1 MRKQKL
7 YAPRLY
13 GDIIPGTDPANIT
26 GASAA
31 AWAKEVFP
39 GAQIAG
45 QTDQSIY
52 EDSTT
57 QKFEL
62 GSRRQEYLRT
72 FRYSKAG
79 AALAGLGR
87 LLCNANYA
95 PGVTGH
101 ADEDGF
107 EGVLNAAASI
117 GDLYVDLADTTVR
130 AANYYQGAM
139 LIIFGTTVF
148 HQYYI
153 VKSDAG
159 TGVYVRCYLDKAVY
173 EEDITVAMGVTAYVS
188 QYSACQ
194 QVGSVQAGFT
204 SAVGLNLVPVASGSY
219 FWMLTRGPCWVTPT
233 GVTWPG
239 SAANLRAVYMN
250 NADGTL
256 QPGTVSDPSSGFQY
270 IGYLLG
276 ATGGT
281 ASDYGDALI
290 WLELE

>member
-1 MRKQKL
+1 MRRQKL
-7 YAPRLY
+7 YGPRVY
-13 GDIIPGTDPANIT
+13 GDFIPGTDPANIS

-39 GAQIAG
+39 GEQIAG

-62 GSRRQEYLRT
+62 GSRRQEYFRT
-72 FRYSKAG
+72 FRYSKSG
-79 AALAGLGR
+79 AALGGLAR
-87 LLCNANYA
+87 LLTNANYA

-130 AANYYQGAM
+130 AANYYKGGF
-139 LIIFGTTVF
+139 LVIYGTTVF
-148 HQYYI
+148 HQYII

-159 TGVYVRCYLDKAVY
+159 TGVYVRCYLDKAIY
-173 EEDITVAMGVTAYVS
+173 EEDVTVAMGVTAYIS
-188 QYSACQ
+188 PYSAIQ
-194 QVGSVQAGFT
+194 QVGSVQAGFE
-204 SAVGLNLVPVASGSY
+204 AAMGVNLVPVASGSY
-219 FWMLTRGPCWVTPT
+219 FWMQTRGPAIVTPT

-250 NADGTL
+250 KADGTL
-256 QPGTVSDPSSGFQY
+256 QPATISDPSSGFQY
-270 IGYLLG
+270 IGYVLS

-281 ASDYGDALI
+281 GSDYGDLWI